1 MMPKMMSIF
10 KYACYCFLLYDLYQ
24 GPEKLPF
31 LENDYSC
38 CCKDNSIVEQPLPG
52 IGLIDG
58 GGNFQPNFILKHIE
72 YFCIKGWRKY
82 SNRVGIFW

>member
-10 KYACYCFLLYDLYQ
+10 KYSCYCFLLYDLYQ
-24 GPEKLPF
+24 VPEKLPF

-58 GGNFQPNFILKHIE
+58 GG
-72 YFCIKGWRKY
+72 
-82 SNRVGIFW
+82 GIFNLILLF